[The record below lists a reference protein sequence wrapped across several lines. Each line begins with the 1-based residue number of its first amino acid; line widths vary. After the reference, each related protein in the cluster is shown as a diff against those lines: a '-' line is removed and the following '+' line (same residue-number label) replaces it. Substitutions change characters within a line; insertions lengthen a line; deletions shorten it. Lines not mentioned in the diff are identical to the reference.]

1 LGSHLCE
8 RLVNAGE
15 DVLCVDNFF
24 TGSKTNIAHLLNKPN
39 FDLMRHDVTFP
50 LYVEVDQIYNL
61 ACPASPV
68 HYQHDP
74 VQTTKTSVHG
84 AMNMLG
90 LAKRLKARILQA
102 STSEV
107 YGDPEVHPQPE
118 FYRYN
123 NFVNDLVSG
132 ELHFIKLLKRYDPKL
147 CIDIGA
153 NIGSYSSTL
162 LEHTNAVVIAFEPLP
177 RAYDALGKLKTTYPE
192 RFIPINQG
200 VGAEVGH
207 LDLHFG
213 SEVSVMASFSQE
225 INEIDYVSRN
235 NTNSISVEVNTL
247 DNFFKDFDPKF
258 SEIDLIKIDTEG
270 FEHEVLVGAANTL
283 VKYRPKFIQIEFN
296 HHQLFRSQSIY
307 SFSKILKIIR
317 CFKSYLITTGW

>member
-1 LGSHLCE
+1 MQLIF
-8 RLVNAGE
+8 
-15 DVLCVDNFF
+15 NFF
-24 TGSKTNIAHLLNKPN
+24 LKFYLLIFARQSFQKFN
-39 FDLMRHDVTFP
+39 LL
-50 LYVEVDQIYNL
+50 LYKLTIR
-61 ACPASPV
+61 S
-68 HYQHDP
+68 
-74 VQTTKTSVHG
+74 
-84 AMNMLG
+84 LG
-90 LAKRLKARILQA
+90 
-102 STSEV
+102 
-107 YGDPEVHPQPE
+107 
-118 FYRYN
+118 YN

-307 SFSKILKIIR
+307 SFSKILKNYKVFQILPYNHGLVIR
-317 CFKSYLITTGW
+317 DPKLAEANIFQFSNFVFIRQDISLGPLSS